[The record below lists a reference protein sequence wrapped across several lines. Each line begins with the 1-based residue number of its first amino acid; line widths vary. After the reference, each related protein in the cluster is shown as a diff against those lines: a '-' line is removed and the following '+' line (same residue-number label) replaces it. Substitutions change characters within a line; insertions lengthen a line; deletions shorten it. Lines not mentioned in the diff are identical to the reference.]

1 MIDNPSLHQRA
12 RVYRQAVRHFVTE
25 ADRARRPR
33 TSAVVVSGDE
43 VSVWRRLLV
52 LQRRVLPVLT
62 KGLDAEQM
70 EWVAPGRREIV
81 DQIQLLDE
89 KLGEET
95 PLDLLI
101 LWAAGIV
108 GRRHAGLYEEIGQER
123 EDRGGKSP
131 VLLIGGVGG
140 TQALGII
147 DQFCGIVACNDLERA
162 RASIQIRAWVQQAKQ
177 ESKE

>member
-1 MIDNPSLHQRA
+1 M
-12 RVYRQAVRHFVTE
+12 
-25 ADRARRPR
+25 
-33 TSAVVVSGDE
+33 
-43 VSVWRRLLV
+43 SVWRRLLA
-52 LQRRVLPVLT
+52 LERRVLPVLT

-70 EWVAPGRREIV
+70 ERIAPGRREIV

-108 GRRHAGLYEEIGQER
+108 GRRHAGLHGGIRQER
-123 EDRGGKSP
+123 WDLGGDSP
-131 VLLIGGVGG
+131 VLLNGGVGG

-147 DQFCGIVACNDLERA
+147 DRFCGTLACNDLERA